1 MCILSPPACAILVD
15 MHELIKELET
25 LKARITEAMEQL
37 AITDKAEEVKVLEA
51 QMQSPDFWDD
61 PDTAA
66 PQSKR
71 HAHLQ
76 KQVEAWQQ
84 LEQDV
89 ASALDLARLEDHG
102 LLDELQQQYQDIKAR
117 FEQREFEVKLS
128 DTYDSY
134 DAILHLH
141 AGTGG
146 TDAQDWAQML
156 ERMYLRYA
164 EKTDLEAE
172 ILTESAG
179 DEAGIKSA
187 IIKLEGPYAYG
198 RMKGEHGVHRLVRQ
212 SPFNADNLRH
222 TSFAL
227 VEVTPDI
234 PEAGA
239 INIDEKD
246 VKIDTYRASGKGGQG
261 VNTTDSAV
269 RLTHLPTGLNVA
281 IQNERSQLQNKETA
295 FKVLRARIAQLQ
307 QEQRAEKIEELKGP
321 SPQEQWGQQIRNYV
335 LHPYTLVKDTRTGH
349 ETNAAEKVLEG
360 ELDDFID
367 AYLTHMIGQ

>member
-15 MHELIKELET
+15 MHELIKELDT
-25 LKARITEAMEQL
+25 LKTRIAEAMEQL
-37 AITDKAEEVKVLEA
+37 AITDKAEEVKTLEA
-51 QMQSPDFWDD
+51 QMQSPDFWND

-66 PQSKR
+66 AQSKR

-76 KQVEAWQQ
+76 KQVETWQQ
-84 LEQDV
+84 LERDV

-102 LLDELQQQYQDIKAR
+102 LLDELQQQYQDIKSR

-269 RLTHLPTGLNVA
+269 RLTHVPTGLSVA

-335 LHPYTLVKDTRTGH
+335 LHPYTLVKDTRTGQ